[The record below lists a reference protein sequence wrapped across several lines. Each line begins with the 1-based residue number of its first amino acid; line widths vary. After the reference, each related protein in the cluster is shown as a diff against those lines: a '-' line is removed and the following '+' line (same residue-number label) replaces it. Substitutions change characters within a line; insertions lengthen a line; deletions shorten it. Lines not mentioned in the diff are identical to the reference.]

1 MTPTEFGRAIGWVGG
16 CLYLV
21 DWIEHRARAW
31 WSRVKYERQQA
42 KIEACIAQGGHT
54 FKPIEKVPMPVA
66 VDIPSSTWVQC
77 ERCGLCKVLDG
88 PMAGMTR

>member
-1 MTPTEFGRAIGWVGG
+1 MTPDEFGRAIGWVGG

-42 KIEACIAQGGHT
+42 KIEACMASGGHAYRVLERSPDAP
-54 FKPIEKVPMPVA
+54 KLPGMDRA
-66 VDIPSSTWVQC
+66 WQQC
-77 ERCGLCKVLDG
+77 DRCGVCTVVSG
-88 PMAGMTR
+88 SG